1 MLSTLQKSLLC
12 LLAFFLPPAP
22 VFMLQK
28 TIFTKEFLV
37 SVLLTLMAHFP
48 GLLFSLYF
56 IIIEYPRTGYVSADT
71 ENQRHHHHDGD
82 DNQPSSHAAASYS
95 DFVPA
100 VGDYGSNS
108 ESPVPAGG
116 AEGSSNAPPPTYDEV
131 VPVEHQLQHGEA
143 DSKRSGDNK
152 VQV

>member
-95 DFVPA
+95 DF
-100 VGDYGSNS
+100 
-108 ESPVPAGG
+108 SPVPAGG